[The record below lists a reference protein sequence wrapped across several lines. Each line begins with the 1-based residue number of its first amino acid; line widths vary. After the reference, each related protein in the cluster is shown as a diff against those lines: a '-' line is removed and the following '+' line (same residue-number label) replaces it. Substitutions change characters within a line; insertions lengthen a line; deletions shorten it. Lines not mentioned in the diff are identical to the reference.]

1 MGTQDGPGN
10 IVSVEFEVFGQVQG
24 VYFTKYCQDMG
35 LGRMVEEPN
44 ILFILVSG
52 VYFTKYCR
60 DMGLQVGLGG
70 WVKNSRSGTIIGKIQ
85 GERKKVEQILVK
97 ESVTKP
103 SSGIALVITFR

>member
-24 VYFTKYCQDMG
+24 RVEMEHVVLHQVLPG
-35 LGRMVEEPN
+35 HEPGRMGEELN
-44 ILFILVSG
+44 ILLILVSG

-70 WVKNSRSGTIIGKIQ
+70 WVKNSRSGTVIGKIQ
-85 GERKKVEQILVK
+85 GERKKVEQM
-97 ESVTKP
+97 
-103 SSGIALVITFR
+103 